1 MKFHLLYALDCLRP
15 GRAHWGVWTSSPTS
29 VFFSWDLYSSTSAVL
44 GPIKFNNLNNHH
56 SILIK
61 QGHLAKNI
69 FILKIVLVTN
79 SVLRFLA
86 FPSKNFLG
94 GAESIDPIY
103 FFLWTAGFQIT
114 KHFLSGNLCTR
125 FWILLSYVGN
135 VKNTVAYL
143 AHKILTGT
151 ALIKCFDIKINREIE
166 YACQLR

>member
-15 GRAHWGVWTSSPTS
+15 GHAHWGGWTSSPTS

-44 GPIKFNNLNNHH
+44 GPIKFNNLSNHH

-114 KHFLSGNLCTR
+114 KHF
-125 FWILLSYVGN
+125 WVVIYVLGFGFFCL
-135 VKNTVAYL
+135 TWGMS
-143 AHKILTGT
+143 KIQLHTL
-151 ALIKCFDIKINREIE
+151 LIKFLLE
-166 YACQLR
+166 QPW